1 MKTIYGIS
9 RKTKAEESVIE
20 ATANIQSPIG
30 LLFFCNYDQLDDVTR
45 LLNEKYPGVPT
56 MGTAGTTYFKET
68 ISDSNILIVCAI
80 TGGATLDVGV
90 I

>member
-30 LLFFCNYDQLDDVTR
+30 LLFFLR
-45 LLNEKYPGVPT
+45 L
-56 MGTAGTTYFKET
+56 
-68 ISDSNILIVCAI
+68 
-80 TGGATLDVGV
+80 
-90 I
+90 